1 MTKIEQIREQQRQL
15 QIQFKA
21 WMDDKKKREVL
32 TFQRPN
38 GNIVRHYPDGH
49 EEVIDSDHIAMQIS
63 PENPRAVDSQ
73 IDKNL

>member
-21 WMDDKKKREVL
+21 WMDDKKKHEVL

-38 GNIVRHYPDGH
+38 GDIVDHYPDGT
-49 EEVIDSDHIAMQIS
+49 EIVIEYAQ
-63 PENPRAVDSQ
+63 A
-73 IDKNL
+73 K

>member
-1 MTKIEQIREQQRQL
+1 MTKIEQIKEQQRQL

-49 EEVIDSDHIAMQIS
+49 EEVIKHA
-63 PENPRAVDSQ
+63 
-73 IDKNL
+73 DKS

>member
-32 TFQRPN
+32 TFHRPN
-38 GNIVRHYPDGH
+38 GNIVRHYPDGS
-49 EEVIDSDHIAMQIS
+49 EKIVGYA
-63 PENPRAVDSQ
+63 
-73 IDKNL
+73 K

>member
-32 TFQRPN
+32 TFMRPN
-38 GNIVRHYPDGH
+38 GNIVEHYPDNT
-49 EEVIDSDHIAMQIS
+49 EKVIKYAT
-63 PENPRAVDSQ
+63 
-73 IDKNL
+73 K

>member
-32 TFQRPN
+32 TYRRENGDLIEHHPN
-38 GNIVRHYPDGH
+38 GFIR
-49 EEVIDSDHIAMQIS
+49 VIEYAQ
-63 PENPRAVDSQ
+63 
-73 IDKNL
+73 

>member
-1 MTKIEQIREQQRQL
+1 MTKQEAIAEHQRQL
-15 QIQFKA
+15 HIQFKA

-49 EEVIDSDHIAMQIS
+49 EEVIEYAK
-63 PENPRAVDSQ
+63 A
-73 IDKNL
+73 K